1 MKRYVV
7 TNQSS
12 GVGHA
17 LCDTLG
23 EAIAS
28 AVKLQDE
35 GSRVL
40 IVDSQ
45 GSGVIMVG
53 HFDLLEAEGYLG
65 SDLGSEQMD
74 SDLPVAE
81 VMTTAKRTAPKKQ
94 IYHWISAVLTC
105 SNWRPQ
111 RTSRVDQHDSA
122 LMRFRLVVSQHPDV
136 CR

>member
-1 MKRYVV
+1 MSATPNYPNLHVVVYGEKEDTMKRYVV

-12 GVGHA
+12 GVSHA
-17 LCDTLG
+17 LFDTLG

-65 SDLGSEQMD
+65 RDLGSEQMD
-74 SDLPVAE
+74 SDVPVAE
-81 VMTTAKRTAPKKQ
+81 VMISAKRTAPKKQ
-94 IYHWISAVLTC
+94 IYHWDIGS
-105 SNWRPQ
+105 SDMQ
-111 RTSRVDQHDSA
+111 
-122 LMRFRLVVSQHPDV
+122 
-136 CR
+136 

>member
-12 GVGHA
+12 GVSHA
-17 LCDTLG
+17 LCDSLG

-35 GSRVL
+35 GSRAL
-40 IVDSQ
+40 IVDAQ

-65 SDLGSEQMD
+65 RDLGSEQMD
-74 SDLPVAE
+74 SDVPVAE
-81 VMTTAKRTAPKKQ
+81 VMMTAKRTAPRKQ
-94 IYHWISAVLTC
+94 IYHWDTGS
-105 SNWRPQ
+105 S
-111 RTSRVDQHDSA
+111 D
-122 LMRFRLVVSQHPDV
+122 MK
-136 CR
+136 

>member
-1 MKRYVV
+1 MKRYVI

-12 GVGHA
+12 GVSHA
-17 LCDTLG
+17 LCDSLG

-65 SDLGSEQMD
+65 RNLGSEKID
-74 SDLPVAE
+74 SEVPVAD
-81 VMTTAKRTAPKKQ
+81 VMKKAKRTAPKKQ
-94 IYHWISAVLTC
+94 IYHWDI
-105 SNWRPQ
+105 
-111 RTSRVDQHDSA
+111 
-122 LMRFRLVVSQHPDV
+122 
-136 CR
+136 

>member
-12 GVGHA
+12 GVSHA

-65 SDLGSEQMD
+65 RDLGSEQMD
-74 SDLPVAE
+74 SDVPVAE
-81 VMTTAKRTAPKKQ
+81 VMISAKRTAPKKQ
-94 IYHWISAVLTC
+94 IYHWDIGS
-105 SNWRPQ
+105 SDMQ
-111 RTSRVDQHDSA
+111 
-122 LMRFRLVVSQHPDV
+122 
-136 CR
+136 

>member
-12 GVGHA
+12 GVSHA
-17 LCDTLG
+17 LCDSLG

-45 GSGVIMVG
+45 GSGVMMVG

-65 SDLGSEQMD
+65 RNLGSEVID
-74 SDLPVAE
+74 SEVPVAD
-81 VMTTAKRTAPKKQ
+81 VIKKAKRTAPKKQ
-94 IYHWISAVLTC
+94 IYHWDT
-105 SNWRPQ
+105 
-111 RTSRVDQHDSA
+111 
-122 LMRFRLVVSQHPDV
+122 
-136 CR
+136 

>member
-12 GVGHA
+12 GVSHA
-17 LCDTLG
+17 LCDALG

-65 SDLGSEQMD
+65 RDLGSEQMD
-74 SDLPVAE
+74 SDVPVAE
-81 VMTTAKRTAPKKQ
+81 VMIAAKRTAPKRQ
-94 IYHWISAVLTC
+94 IYHWDIGSSGT
-105 SNWRPQ
+105 P
-111 RTSRVDQHDSA
+111 
-122 LMRFRLVVSQHPDV
+122 
-136 CR
+136 

>member
-1 MKRYVV
+1 MSATPNYPNLHVVVYGEEEDTMKRYVV

-12 GVGHA
+12 GVSHA

-65 SDLGSEQMD
+65 RDLGSEQMD
-74 SDLPVAE
+74 SDVPVAE
-81 VMTTAKRTAPKKQ
+81 VMISAKRTAPKKQ
-94 IYHWISAVLTC
+94 IYHWDIGS
-105 SNWRPQ
+105 SDMQ
-111 RTSRVDQHDSA
+111 
-122 LMRFRLVVSQHPDV
+122 
-136 CR
+136 

>member
-12 GVGHA
+12 GVSHA
-17 LCDTLG
+17 LCDTLGEAIG

-65 SDLGSEQMD
+65 RDLGSEQMD
-74 SDLPVAE
+74 SDVPVAE
-81 VMTTAKRTAPKKQ
+81 VMITAKLTAPKKQ
-94 IYHWISAVLTC
+94 IYHWDIGS
-105 SNWRPQ
+105 SDMQ
-111 RTSRVDQHDSA
+111 
-122 LMRFRLVVSQHPDV
+122 
-136 CR
+136 